1 MPCILKKQN
10 TTVDSTQTQDDL
22 DITIDMIYTGLVA
35 MKKTRTEDKIQ
46 DSFSLKAPITAEIV
60 RSSK

>member
-1 MPCILKKQN
+1 
-10 TTVDSTQTQDDL
+10 
-22 DITIDMIYTGLVA
+22 

-60 RSSK
+60 RSSKQLRKEEGPGETAQAIQHSEAAERGASEGGEEKG